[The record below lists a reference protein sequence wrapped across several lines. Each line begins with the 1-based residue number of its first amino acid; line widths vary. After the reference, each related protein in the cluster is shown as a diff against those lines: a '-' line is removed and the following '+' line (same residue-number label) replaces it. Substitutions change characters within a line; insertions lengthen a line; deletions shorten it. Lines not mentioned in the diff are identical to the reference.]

1 MKKTVALFLFLCFGS
16 FAFAQVPSAEKKG
29 EVESTTIT
37 PNNTRVARGN
47 STSVKNK
54 KEKPPVELYK
64 IISSARDTTY
74 LDTTLSVRKEY
85 KFNYLRSDTF
95 ELLTFN
101 NVGHTYNTLAYNFD
115 TKNLMPL
122 FGAQAK
128 HFNYAEAEDM
138 QYFNVPTPLTE
149 LYFKTAFEQG
159 QQLDAF
165 FTINT
170 SERLNFSLAYKGVR
184 SLGNY
189 QNNLT
194 SSGNL
199 KVTTNYNTVNKR
211 YRLRAHL
218 AAQDM
223 TNEEYGGLQESSIP
237 LFVNDIS
244 DFEDRGRLEVN
255 FEDAENRL
263 EGIRYYLDQE
273 YDLISAIK
281 DSTHYN
287 VITIGNELSYQTK
300 FYQYNQASPFDGF
313 GESYQASALK
323 DKVELDDFEAKGY
336 ARFSNNIL
344 GSISGFVGYTKYNYG
359 YNSVLIL
366 DEGRINNRLK
376 GSQVQAGATYKKNY
390 KGFELTG
397 KGAINVSGDF
407 EGTYLSGAASYAV
420 DKDNKAEASISVHSV
435 APNFNFI
442 LYQSDYVNYNWQNT
456 LENVKTQELKFK
468 LTSKK
473 LLDATVSYT
482 GIDDYTYFG
491 VSANDSTP
499 SPQQSRARVDYLKVK
514 AEKEFTYGKFAL
526 ANTVLFQQAV
536 SGEKVFKVPQI
547 VTRNTL
553 YYTDELFDKA
563 LFFQAGINF
572 KYFTKYEMNAYDT
585 VLAEFYVQNGTEL
598 GGFPLVDIF
607 LNAKIRQTRIY
618 IKYEHVNSLFGN
630 KNEYFSAP
638 GYAYR
643 DPVIRFGLV
652 WNFFL

>member
-1 MKKTVALFLFLCFGS
+1 MKKPIALFLFLFLGVV
-16 FAFAQVPSAEKKG
+16 AFAQVPSTEKNG
-29 EVESTTIT
+29 NESTTVT
-37 PNNTRVARGN
+37 PNNTRVERT
-47 STSVKNK
+47 SETSVKNK
-54 KEKPPVELYK
+54 NEKPPIELYK
-64 IISSARDTTY
+64 IVSAARDTTY
-74 LDTTLSVRKEY
+74 LDTTLSVQKEY
-85 KFNYLRSDTF
+85 KFNYLRKDNF

-101 NVGHTYNTLAYNFD
+101 NVGHTYNTLAYTFD
-115 TKNLMPL
+115 TENLMPL
-122 FGAQAK
+122 FGSRAK

-170 SERLNFSLAYKGVR
+170 SERFNFSLAYKGVR

-199 KVTTNYNTVNKR
+199 RFTTNYNTLNKR

-223 TNEEYGGLQESSIP
+223 SNEEYGGLQDSSIP
-237 LFVNDIS
+237 LFIS
-244 DFEDRGRLEVN
+244 DDTDFEDRGRLEVN
-255 FEDAENRL
+255 FEDADNRL

-273 YDLISAIK
+273 YDLISVIK
-281 DSTHYN
+281 DSISYN
-287 VITIGNELSYQTK
+287 VVTIGSELSYQTK
-300 FYQYNQASPFDGF
+300 FYQYNQTNPFEGF
-313 GESYQASALK
+313 GESYQVSELR
-323 DKVELDDFEAKGY
+323 DKVTLDDFETKAY

-344 GSISGFVGYTKYNYG
+344 GTISGFVGYTNYNYG
-359 YNSVLIL
+359 YNSVLLL
-366 DEGRINNRLK
+366 DDGRIDNRLK
-376 GSQVQAGATYKKNY
+376 GSQIQVGATYQKNY
-390 KGFELTG
+390 KGFELSG

-407 EGTYLSGAASYAV
+407 DGNYLSGAASYAL
-420 DKDNKAEASISVHSV
+420 DKNNKAEASITLHSV
-435 APNFNFI
+435 APNFNFL
-442 LYQSDYVNYNWQNT
+442 LYQSDYVNYNWQNN
-456 LENVKTQELKFK
+456 LDNVKTQELKFK

-482 GIDDYTYFG
+482 GIDDYVYFG
-491 VSANDSTP
+491 LAENDSTP
-499 SPQQSRARVDYLKVK
+499 SPQQSRERVDYLKVK
-514 AEKEFTYGKFAL
+514 AEKEFTYGKFSL

-536 SGEKVFKVPQI
+536 SGEDVFKVPQI

-553 YYTDELFDKA
+553 YYTDEWFDKA
-563 LFFQAGINF
+563 LFLQAGVNF
-572 KYFTKYEMNAYDT
+572 KYFTKYEMNAYDP
-585 VLAEFYVQNGTEL
+585 VLAEFFVQDETEL

-607 LNAKIRQTRIY
+607 LNAKIKQTRIFV
-618 IKYEHVNSLFGN
+618 KYEHINSLFGN
-630 KNEYFSAP
+630 NNQYFSAP